1 MLRVVHGGCSLE
13 ESGPDLVLGQ
23 FNLRF
28 VCIGEAGMWLA
39 VWLAWACL
47 GVGPR
52 LRVGPRLNDVYTKCS
67 RAPTRA
73 TFPKA
78 MMVQW
83 FGSWFGKGLGIYLA
97 FLNFIIVVFIVYGP
111 FTSYEVLVVRWRSRA
126 PTWCWASS
134 ICVWKDLKDL
144 LFVWVRLVCGWHGP
158 V

>member
-1 MLRVVHGGCSLE
+1 
-13 ESGPDLVLGQ
+13 
-23 FNLRF
+23 
-28 VCIGEAGMWLA
+28 MWLA